1 MTKAGIEKLKALKG
15 VKVTLAS
22 DFQASQQL
30 GHLRMA
36 HGLTASSA
44 AVGYENEEDDTE
56 ALIENVTTTS

>member
-1 MTKAGIEKLKALKG
+1 M
-15 VKVTLAS
+15 VMLAS